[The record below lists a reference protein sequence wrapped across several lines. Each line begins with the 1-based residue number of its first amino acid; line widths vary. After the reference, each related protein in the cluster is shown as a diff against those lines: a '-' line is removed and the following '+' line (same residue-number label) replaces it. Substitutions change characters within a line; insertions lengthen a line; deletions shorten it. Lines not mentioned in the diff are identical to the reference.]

1 MFRKVFFFS
10 LSILIQLILSN
21 ISFSKVNIIASVNN
35 EIITS
40 YDLKKESNYLK
51 ILNPKLEKLEKNKIT
66 MLAKQSLVKEIIK
79 KNELLKFIDLN
90 EENDFADQYFKDVLL
105 RLGYR
110 NEIEFKDN
118 LIKYDSYTLEE
129 VKFKSKIEI
138 YWNDLIFNKYNDEL
152 NINIE
157 KLKKKIEEMDINN
170 EKEIFLSEI
179 VLNKQKNN
187 TDSQNL
193 IEEIKASINEIGF
206 DNTATIYSIT
216 NSSKF
221 GGKIGW
227 IKKKSL
233 SKKIYEKVKNLE
245 INEVSDVI
253 EIKNNLIF
261 LKIDDIKDIQKVINK
276 DKELQKLISIEKNK
290 KLEDYSRIYF
300 NRVKVNYFINEK

>member
-233 SKKIYEKVKNLE
+233 SKKIYEKVKNLK